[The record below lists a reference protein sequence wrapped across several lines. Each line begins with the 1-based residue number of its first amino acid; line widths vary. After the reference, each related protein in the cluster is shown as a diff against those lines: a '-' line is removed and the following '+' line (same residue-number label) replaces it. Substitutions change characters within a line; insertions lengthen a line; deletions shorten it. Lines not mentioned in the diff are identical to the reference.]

1 MQTEKQTKK
10 ASRYKWV
17 ALSNTTLGV
26 LLSSISGNILLI
38 SLPAIFRGMQVNP
51 LSADGASYM
60 LWMLMGFTVVTATL
74 LVSFGRISDIFGR
87 VRLFNLGFAI
97 FTGAS
102 ILLYFT
108 PATGTT
114 GILIMIIYRL
124 VQGVGAGFLF
134 SNSTAILT
142 DAFSSK
148 ERGMAMGLNQI
159 AAVGGSLGGLVLGG
173 ILADIDW
180 RLIFLVSIPIGLVGT
195 IWGYISLKEQ
205 SAPDKTQ
212 KIDWLGNTTF
222 AAGLTLL
229 LMGLTYGI
237 MPYGNSTMGW
247 GSPFV
252 ICSIIAGAGL
262 LAAFLFIERKVK
274 FPMFHL
280 ELFRIKPFLMGN
292 ASLFLS
298 SVARGGLQF
307 MLIIWLQGI
316 WLPLHGYSFEST
328 PLWAGIYMMPMIL
341 GFFAMGPL
349 CGRLSDRYGAKVF
362 TTTGMIASAAGFILL
377 TLLPADFG
385 YGIFIVILLVLGA
398 GMGMFA
404 APNATA
410 VMNAVP
416 PKQRG
421 ASSGMMATF
430 QNTGMTLSMTLYFA
444 ILIIGLAQ
452 SLPPVLYQGLVQ
464 TGVPAEAAQ
473 QISSLP
479 PTSALFAAFLGY
491 NPMGTLIPQS
501 VLSGLSQAAKATL
514 LGNQFFP
521 NTIAPAVMSSLR
533 VAFYISAA
541 LSGIAALLSFLRG
554 KRYVHGE

>member
-1 MQTEKQTKK
+1 M
-10 ASRYKWV
+10 V
-17 ALSNTTLGV
+17 LSNTTLGV
-26 LLSSISGNILLI
+26 LLASISGNILLI

-74 LVSFGRISDIFGR
+74 LVSLGKISDIFGR

-97 FTGAS
+97 YTITS
-102 ILLYFT
+102 VLLYFT
-108 PATGTT
+108 PASGTT
-114 GILIMIIYRL
+114 GITIMIIYRL
-124 VQGVGAGFLF
+124 LQGVGAGFLF

-142 DAFSSK
+142 DAFAAK

-159 AAVGGSLGGLVLGG
+159 AAVGGSLAGLVLGG

-180 RLIFLVSIPIGLVGT
+180 RLIFLVSIPIGILGT
-195 IWGYISLKEQ
+195 VWGYLSLKEQ

-212 KIDWLGNTTF
+212 KIDWLGNCTF
-222 AAGLTLL
+222 AAGLTLVL
-229 LMGLTYGI
+229 LALTYGI
-237 MPYGNSTMGW
+237 MPYGDSVMGW

-252 ICSIIAGAGL
+252 IIGVIVGAAL
-262 LAAFLFIERKVK
+262 LALFFFIERRVK

-280 ELFRIKPFLMGN
+280 ELFRIRPFFMGN

-298 SVARGGLQF
+298 SIARGGLQF

-328 PLWAGIYMMPMIL
+328 PLWAGIYMMPMMI

-349 CGRLSDRYGAKVF
+349 CGRFSDRHGARPF
-362 TTTGMIASAAGFILL
+362 TTAGMIMTAVGFIFL

-385 YGIFIVILLVLGA
+385 YGIFIVLLLILGA

-404 APNATA
+404 APNTTA
-410 VMNAVP
+410 IMNSVP
-416 PKQRG
+416 PNQRG
-421 ASSGMMATF
+421 VSSGMRATF
-430 QNTGMTLSMTLYFA
+430 QNTGMALSMTLYFA

-452 SLPPVLYQGLVQ
+452 SLPPVLSQGLVQ
-464 TGVPAEAAQ
+464 AGVPAVAAQ
-473 QISSLP
+473 QIASMP

-501 VLSGLSQAAKATL
+501 VLSGLSETARATL

-521 NTIAPAVMSSLR
+521 NTIAPAVMDSLR
-533 VAFYISAA
+533 IAFYISAA
-541 LSGIAALLSFLRG
+541 LSAVAAVLSYQCG
-554 KRYVHGE
+554 KRYVHGEETD